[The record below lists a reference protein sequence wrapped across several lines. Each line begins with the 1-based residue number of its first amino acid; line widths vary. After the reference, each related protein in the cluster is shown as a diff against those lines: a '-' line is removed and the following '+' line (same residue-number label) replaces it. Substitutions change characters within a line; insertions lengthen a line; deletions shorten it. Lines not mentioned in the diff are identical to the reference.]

1 MGMLNSNLKTE
12 QILKQYILNAKRL
25 QLILVFWRRRKR
37 ISASTDETEEMN
49 SADSEPIKEEQ
60 ETTVESLNLNEHRPR
75 KSSLRVSSLDGNHRR
90 GSIVQFKDVSEI
102 IGVAELNE
110 DSKESN
116 STEKNSVTLSE
127 AELLKMNV
135 GLPAKIRRDS
145 LDNTVQR

>member
-37 ISASTDETEEMN
+37 MSASTDETEEMN

-60 ETTVESLNLNEHRPR
+60 ETTVEFLNLNEQRPR

-116 STEKNSVTLSE
+116 STEKKQCHIIRSGAFENESWIASE
-127 AELLKMNV
+127 N
-135 GLPAKIRRDS
+135 
-145 LDNTVQR
+145 